1 MALRIN
7 TNVASVF
14 AQKNLSR
21 TQDRLQSNF
30 EHLSSGLRITKA
42 ADDAAGLGV
51 SENMRATI
59 RSLRQA
65 IRNAN
70 DGVSV
75 VQTAEGAATEIGSI
89 LSRMRELAIQS
100 ASEVLGATERAYIS
114 TEATALISEVSR
126 IADAA
131 EFNGIALANAVGNSL
146 DVWVGAGN
154 SSSVDML
161 QVGLATLTTASL
173 GISAVNLNTTTGAQA
188 AIATLDTAIDSVNS
202 AHASY
207 GASQNRLSS
216 ALHNLEDYTENLV
229 SAESRIRDVDF
240 ASETADLTRNQIF
253 SQAAVAVLA
262 QANQTPQAALQLLQ

>member
-1 MALRIN
+1 
-7 TNVASVF
+7 
-14 AQKNLSR
+14 
-21 TQDRLQSNF
+21 
-30 EHLSSGLRITKA
+30 
-42 ADDAAGLGV
+42 
-51 SENMRATI
+51 MRATI

-161 QVGLATLTTASL
+161 QVSLSTLTTASL
-173 GISAVNLNTTTGAQA
+173 GISTLNLNTTTGAQA

-216 ALHNLEDYTENLV
+216 SLHNLEDYTENLV